1 LERLQSAAQERGWAG
16 ILVEIL
22 VLKALAQQ
30 VQDDL
35 PASLIPL
42 HQALTLAESE
52 GYVRLFVDEGPSM
65 MQLLLEAASHGILP
79 GYTGKLLAAFE
90 TQSQRNE
97 SVYPISAP
105 PMTHSLIEPEASSS
119 KNSLIQPLSQRELEI
134 LRLFRTE
141 LSGP

>member
-65 MQLLLEAASHGILP
+65 MQLLLEAASHGILCQAIQANYWP
-79 GYTGKLLAAFE
+79 HLKRKVSGMK
-90 TQSQRNE
+90 
-97 SVYPISAP
+97 VY
-105 PMTHSLIEPEASSS
+105 
-119 KNSLIQPLSQRELEI
+119 I
-134 LRLFRTE
+134 LYPHL
-141 LSGP
+141 P